1 MENKDYLTVS
11 QFAEKMGIS
20 RQAVLKKIKLNQL
33 KADKIG
39 RYYFILK
46 DNLPSFNKEL
56 DKNDKKIIEES
67 VEKVV
72 KEYGEVLKLLGKE

>member
-1 MENKDYLTVS
+1 MENQDYLTVS
-11 QFAEKMGIS
+11 QVASKMGIS

-46 DNLPSFNKEL
+46 NNLPFSNKEL
-56 DKNDKKIIEES
+56 NDKDKQIIEDS
-67 VEKVV
+67 VNKVV
-72 KEYGEVLKLLGKE
+72 EEYGEVLKLLGKE